1 MNEARMAHENNI
13 SGYVFHAKG
22 EIMDTLFEI
31 KDHVFLSRYAAETMR
46 PGLEITG
53 EVINCWAYILNEEEK
68 RKSKDNKTP
77 RFFCTIRMLV
87 RSIKRNLSVLYK

>member
-1 MNEARMAHENNI
+1 M
-13 SGYVFHAKG
+13 
-22 EIMDTLFEI
+22 
-31 KDHVFLSRYAAETMR
+31 SRYAAETMR

-68 RKSKDNKTP
+68 RRSKGNKTP

-87 RSIKRNLSVLYK
+87 RSINAICLFYTNNICLMMFF